1 MRIKLCTNQL
11 KMDKSEK
18 IEAFYSKEHHFKDA
32 IVLLRSLAKQTELE
46 ETLKW
51 VAPVYT
57 IDNKNVLG
65 IMAFKEH
72 FGLWFFNGVFLKDP
86 KGVLENAQ
94 EGKTKAMRHWKFSS
108 IEEID
113 EKAVIQYM
121 EEAIVNQKKGKVLQK
136 EKSSSLKMPDLLKEG
151 LESNPEANKQ
161 FQLLTPYK
169 QKEYYEYISTAKQE
183 KTKLTRLEKSMAL
196 ILQGIGLN
204 DAYRK

>member
-1 MRIKLCTNQL
+1 MVHKPI

-18 IEAFYSKEHHFKDA
+18 IEAFYNKEHHFKDA

-51 VAPVYT
+51 GAPVYT
-57 IDNKNVLG
+57 INNKNVLG

-94 EGKTKAMRHWKFSS
+94 EGKTKAMRHWKFSN

-113 EKAVIQYM
+113 EKAVIQYL
-121 EEAIVNQKKGKVLQK
+121 EEAIANQKEGKVLQK
-136 EKSSSLKMPDLLKEG
+136 EKSISIKMPVLLKEA
-151 LESNPEANKQ
+151 LESNPEAKKQ

-183 KTKLTRLEKSMAL
+183 KTKLTRLEKSMVL

>member
-1 MRIKLCTNQL
+1 
-11 KMDKSEK
+11 MDKSEK
-18 IEAFYSKEHHFKDA
+18 IEAFYNKEHHFREA
-32 IVLLRSLAKQTELE
+32 IVLLRSLAKKTELE

-51 VAPVYT
+51 GAPVYT

-86 KGVLENAQ
+86 MGVLENAQ
-94 EGKTKAMRHWKFSS
+94 EGKTKAMRHWKFSN

-121 EEAIVNQKKGKVLQK
+121 EEAITNQKEGKVLQK
-136 EKSSSLKMPDLLKEG
+136 EKNSSLKMPVLLKEG
-151 LESNPEANKQ
+151 LESNPEAKKQ
-161 FQLLTPYK
+161 FQLLTTYK

-183 KTKLTRLEKSMAL
+183 KTKLTRLEKSISL

>member
-1 MRIKLCTNQL
+1 MVHKPI

-18 IEAFYSKEHHFKDA
+18 IEAFYNKEHHFKDA
-32 IVLLRSLAKQTELE
+32 IGLLRSLAKQTELE

-51 VAPVYT
+51 GAPVYT
-57 IDNKNVLG
+57 INNKNVLG

-94 EGKTKAMRHWKFSS
+94 EGKTKAMRHWKFSN

-113 EKAVIQYM
+113 EKAVIQYL
-121 EEAIVNQKKGKVLQK
+121 EEAIANQKEGKVLQK
-136 EKSSSLKMPDLLKEG
+136 EKSISIKMPVLLKEA
-151 LESNPEANKQ
+151 LESNPEAKKQ

-183 KTKLTRLEKSMAL
+183 KTKLTRLEKSMVL